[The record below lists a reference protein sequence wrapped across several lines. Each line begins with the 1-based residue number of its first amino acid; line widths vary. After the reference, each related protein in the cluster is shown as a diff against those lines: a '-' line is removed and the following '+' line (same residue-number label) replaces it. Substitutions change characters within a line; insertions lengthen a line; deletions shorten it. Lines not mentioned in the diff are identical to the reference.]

1 MTGPAGIVSRGEFG
15 GDDNPTG
22 SLSIV
27 LVAPR
32 NPLNIGAVARA
43 MSNFGFD
50 RLRLVNPY
58 EVAFK
63 EARSAVKA
71 QHVLEAAA
79 IFPDTGGAVADSTL
93 VIGTTAGGSRDLHL
107 PLYPLEAAGDL
118 MREALLTSRVALLF
132 GSEKFGLSNDDMS
145 HCHWLLRIPSRPEHG
160 SMNLGQAAAICLYE
174 LRRSVARQALRFDP
188 APVASAGDYEQI
200 TSLLID
206 CLRHSGYVHERTAQ
220 SSELKIR
227 RLLRR
232 THLAGSDTEAWLGM
246 FRHILW
252 KLKQVDLNQA
262 DSNQVDSQ

>member
-1 MTGPAGIVSRGEFG
+1 MTGQAESIPQSESSETHDPAA
-15 GDDNPTG
+15 
-22 SLSIV
+22 SLRIV

-43 MSNFGFD
+43 MSNFGFF

-63 EARSAVKA
+63 EARSAVRA
-71 QHVLEAAA
+71 QHVLDQAEVHH
-79 IFPDTGGAVADSTL
+79 DLGQAVADSTL
-93 VIGTTAGGSRDLHL
+93 VVGTTAGASRDLHL

-118 MREALLTSRVALLF
+118 IREAMIASKVALLF

-160 SMNLGQAAAICLYE
+160 SMNLGQAVAICLYE
-174 LRRSVARQALRFDP
+174 LRRSVSREAMRFEP
-188 APVASAGDYEQI
+188 SPIASASDYEQI
-200 TSLLID
+200 TSLLLD
-206 CLRHSGYVHERTAQ
+206 CLRRSGYVHERTAH

-232 THLAGSDTEAWLGM
+232 MKLPASDTEAWLGM

-252 KLKQVDLNQA
+252 KLNHADPVEASEQQVGQR
-262 DSNQVDSQ
+262 